1 MRLTD
6 IVGTGCYGRGKDDK
20 GRHDQNHRRRTFTL
34 SGSVLLAGAIVFSPL
49 FTSQAAASSLA
60 AVDAGALGTPA
71 QVGNYSGTQS
81 ATPLP
86 VHSATSHV
94 THPGSSEYGRG
105 YRKGFREGRR
115 DGWVDGKRLCR
126 WEGHRTR
133 DYSAADDDYDR
144 GYSDGF
150 ERGYEL
156 GFKLAL
162 KRYC

>member
-6 IVGTGCYGRGKDDK
+6 IVGTGCYGRGNDDK
-20 GRHDQNHRRRTFTL
+20 GYHDQSHRRRRFTL
-34 SGSVLLAGAIVFSPL
+34 SGSVLVAGAIVFSPL
-49 FTSQAAASSLA
+49 FTSQATASSPA
-60 AVDAGALGTPA
+60 AVDAGALGA
-71 QVGNYSGTQS
+71 AAGVSNYSGTQS

-86 VHSATSHV
+86 VHSATSLV
-94 THPGSSEYGRG
+94 TRPGSSEYRRG

-133 DYSAADDDYDR
+133 DYLAADGDYDR
-144 GYSDGF
+144 GYGDGF